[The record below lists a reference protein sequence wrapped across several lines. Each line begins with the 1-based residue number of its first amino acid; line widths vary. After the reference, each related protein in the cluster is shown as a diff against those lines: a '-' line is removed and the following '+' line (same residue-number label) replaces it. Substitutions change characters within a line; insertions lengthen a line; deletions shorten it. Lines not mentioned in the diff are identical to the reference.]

1 MVTTVVLLS
10 VLVLLAIAVNIL
22 RGSSSARRSPAL
34 LWSALIVSM
43 AVVAALY
50 GVLKRNVI
58 PITPINFAV
67 IMIGIIYFGVLQC
80 MRIRKQLDSQQ

>member
-1 MVTTVVLLS
+1 MSTAILLAA
-10 VLVLLAIAVNIL
+10 LVLLAIAVNLL
-22 RGSSSARRSPAL
+22 RGNSSARRSSAL

-43 AVVAALY
+43 AVVAGLY
-50 GVLKRNVI
+50 AVLKRNVI

-80 MRIRKQLDSQQ
+80 MRIHRQLGSQR